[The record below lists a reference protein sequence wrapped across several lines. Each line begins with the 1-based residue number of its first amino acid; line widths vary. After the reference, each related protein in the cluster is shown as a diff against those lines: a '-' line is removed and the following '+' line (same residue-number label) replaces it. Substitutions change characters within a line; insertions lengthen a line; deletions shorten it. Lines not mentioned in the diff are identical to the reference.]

1 MRGTRTEEDVQRVSD
16 AVDAAVHTH
25 IDIGDKKRELEED
38 ADELDKQ
45 GVQSMAK
52 LETIARV
59 NERIDAIPRNEGA
72 ALCLG
77 MFSECKLLYVL
88 IALCRDNT
96 QEMHASRTRH
106 YRRRADYYR
115 TPESSDC

>member
-1 MRGTRTEEDVQRVSD
+1 MRGTHTEEDVQRVSD

-52 LETIARV
+52 LETIAQV
-59 NERIDAIPRNEGA
+59 NERIDAILHEKGATLNSGVFSKRN
-72 ALCLG
+72 
-77 MFSECKLLYVL
+77 LLHML
-88 IALCRDNT
+88 IVSCRDK
-96 QEMHASRTRH
+96 S
-106 YRRRADYYR
+106 
-115 TPESSDC
+115 